1 MPWVTE
7 RIPCPQCFGGWTK
20 CSSCF
25 GSGYYYEPCAS
36 CPGGK
41 ECSFCNG
48 RGTQTCSRCSGL
60 CSIMQE
66 VWHDDPPTSAPSATQ
81 LPTTHWKT
89 PASRDIAPP
98 RRPRPPGDE
107 LEMYVRLSPA
117 IPFVW
122 GIIIGIQSQP
132 RLGPISSGEVAFARI
147 IHLIGAIIG
156 WINSSLGLPD
166 SSWLLIAAKI
176 VIYVATIPYDIA
188 VVIGAVC
195 GNIGLTI
202 YNRI

>member
-98 RRPRPPGDE
+98 GRARPPGGVRVRGV
-107 LEMYVRLSPA
+107 EMSSKCTSACRLQSP
-117 IPFVW
+117 
-122 GIIIGIQSQP
+122 
-132 RLGPISSGEVAFARI
+132 SSGELLSGYSHNQDWVLSLLGKL
-147 IHLIGAIIG
+147 HLRG
-156 WINSSLGLPD
+156 
-166 SSWLLIAAKI
+166 
-176 VIYVATIPYDIA
+176 
-188 VVIGAVC
+188 
-195 GNIGLTI
+195 
-202 YNRI
+202 